1 MCGICGLVSLDGA
14 AVDPDVVAAMNGTLV
29 HRGPDSAGAFVE
41 GGVGLAAR
49 RLSIIDPEGG
59 DQPVANEDG
68 RIQVVQN
75 GEIYNHAELR
85 AQLERKGHRFATRS
99 DTEVL
104 VHLYEERGPAFVE
117 DLRGMF
123 AIALWDRLEQRL
135 VLARDRFGIKPLYYG
150 ISQGRLSF
158 GSELKALLALPG
170 FPRDVDP
177 DALEAYLAFNSIP
190 APLTIFAAA
199 RKLPPG
205 HLLLWRGG
213 EPTLRRYA
221 RPRPVEAGRERV
233 GDEHVLADE
242 LRERLRDSVR
252 AHLVSDVPVGVLLS
266 GGIDSSALAALAARE
281 SSYRVSTFSIGFE
294 ERAFNELDQARL
306 VAEHYGTD
314 HHELVV
320 RPDAVELLP
329 RLAEAFDE
337 PFADSSALP
346 TYLVSQ
352 LAAGTVKVAL
362 SGEGG
367 DELFGGYYTYVA
379 DTLAPRIG
387 RVAAALR
394 PLVEALPSSS
404 GKVSLDYKAK
414 RFARAAHLPPLERH
428 HGWKEIFS
436 PDARAELLDGRR
448 GATDPLDVYR
458 ARYAETEGADELAR
472 LQDVDIG
479 IYLVDDLLVKTDR
492 ASMAHSL
499 EARVPFC
506 DQRVAELALAL
517 PRRMK
522 VRGLAKKR
530 LLRQA
535 VATLLPERIARAPKQ
550 GFSIPAAAWLRG
562 DLEPFAR
569 EMLAPGRLRAQGFFE
584 PAAVAR
590 LIDAHVARRE
600 DLSRQIWGLLMF
612 SLWHERYLAQVPA
625 ASPAN

>member
-1 MCGICGLVSLDGA
+1 MS
-14 AVDPDVVAAMNGTLV
+14 
-29 HRGPDSAGAFVE
+29 
-41 GGVGLAAR
+41 
-49 RLSIIDPEGG
+49 G
-59 DQPVANEDG
+59 DQPVGNEDG

-75 GEIYNHAELR
+75 GEIYNYRELR
-85 AQLERKGHRFATRS
+85 ERLERSGHTFSTHG

-123 AIALWDRLEQRL
+123 AIALWDRLERRL
-135 VLARDRFGIKPLYYG
+135 VLARDRFGIKPLYYRIAG
-150 ISQGRLSF
+150 GTLSF
-158 GSELKALLALPG
+158 ASELKALLRQPG
-170 FPRDVDP
+170 VSRELDL

-190 APLTIFAAA
+190 APLTIFREA

-205 HLLLWRGG
+205 HLLLCEGG
-213 EPTLRRYA
+213 EPKLRRYA
-221 RPRPVEAGRERV
+221 RPRPVAASRERT
-233 GDEHVLADE
+233 ESPAELAEE

-252 AHLVSDVPVGVLLS
+252 AHLVADVPVGVLLS
-266 GGIDSSALAALAARE
+266 GGIDSSALAAIAARE
-281 SSYRVSTFSIGFE
+281 STYRVSTFSIGFE
-294 ERAFNELDQARL
+294 ERSFNELEQARR
-306 VAEHYGTD
+306 VAQLYGTD

-329 RLAEAFDE
+329 RLAEVFDE

-352 LAAGTVKVAL
+352 LAAGSVKVAL
-362 SGEGG
+362 SGEGA

-379 DTLAPRIG
+379 DTLAPRLG
-387 RVAAALR
+387 PVASVLR
-394 PLVEALPSSS
+394 PLVEVLPSSS
-404 GKVSLDYKAK
+404 AKVSFDYRAK

-436 PDARAELLDGRR
+436 PDARAALLDGRR
-448 GATDPLDVYR
+448 GEVDPLDIYR

-479 IYLVDDLLVKTDR
+479 IYLADDLLVKTDR

-506 DQRVAELALAL
+506 DPVVAELALAL
-517 PRRMK
+517 PRKLK

-530 LLRQA
+530 LLRDA
-535 VATLLPERIARAPKQ
+535 VATLLPREIVRGRKQ

-569 EMLAPGRLRAQGFFE
+569 EMLSPQRLRQQGVFQPE
-584 PAAVAR
+584 TVTAILDR
-590 LIDAHVARRE
+590 HTSRKE

-612 SLWHERYLAQVPA
+612 SLWHDRYATQVPA
-625 ASPAN
+625 EAAAK